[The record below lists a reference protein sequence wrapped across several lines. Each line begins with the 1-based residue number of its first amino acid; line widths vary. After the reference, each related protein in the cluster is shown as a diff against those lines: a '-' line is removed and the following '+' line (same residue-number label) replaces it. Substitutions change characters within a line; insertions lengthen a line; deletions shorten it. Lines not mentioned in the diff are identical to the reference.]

1 MGGHIHIRRL
11 LRFGFDNWESRKFTL
26 VRQRQSNETPHW
38 VYCILLSALVLT
50 LGYEKV
56 STYTHSVGL
65 DVARF
70 DEQGNVRASGCGTSD
85 RTWLHVFYACISV
98 INNNC

>member
-38 VYCILLSALVLT
+38 VYCIQPVL
-50 LGYEKV
+50 YPFV
-56 STYTHSVGL
+56 STCVDS
-65 DVARF
+65 
-70 DEQGNVRASGCGTSD
+70 
-85 RTWLHVFYACISV
+85 WI
-98 INNNC
+98 

>member
-26 VRQRQSNETPHW
+26 VRQRQSNETHPRG
-38 VYCILLSALVLT
+38 A
-50 LGYEKV
+50 
-56 STYTHSVGL
+56 SV
-65 DVARF
+65 VARF
-70 DEQGNVRASGCGTSD
+70 DEQGNARASGCGTSD